1 MQKKENFMSNVQS
14 FEMSKKASP
23 KTKQTK
29 TKRGLYEVI
38 VHNDNVNTFDHVINC
53 LMDICGHNNLQA
65 QQCALITHTRGKC
78 SVFVDGFEMCME
90 ISKLLIG
97 EDIKT
102 SVNKFNN
109 RYEID

>member
-1 MQKKENFMSNVQS
+1 MSNAQS
-14 FEMSKKASP
+14 LEMSKKASP
-23 KTKQTK
+23 KAKQTK
-29 TKRGLYEVI
+29 TNRGLYEVI
-38 VHNDNVNTFDHVINC
+38 IHNDTVNTFDHVIDC
-53 LMDICGHNNLQA
+53 LIDICGHNNLQA

-90 ISKLLIG
+90 ISKLLTQQRL
-97 EDIKT
+97 KT

>member
-1 MQKKENFMSNVQS
+1 
-14 FEMSKKASP
+14 MSKKVSP
-23 KTKQTK
+23 KKIKQK
-29 TKRGLYEVI
+29 AKRGLYEVI
-38 VHNDNVNTFDHVINC
+38 IHNDNVNTFDHVIDC

-78 SVFVDGFEMCME
+78 SVFVDNHDTCIE
-90 ISKLLIG
+90 ISKLLTG

-102 SVNKFNN
+102 SVNKFNS

>member
-1 MQKKENFMSNVQS
+1 MSNVQS
-14 FEMSKKASP
+14 LEMSKKASP

-38 VHNDNVNTFDHVINC
+38 IHNDTVNTFDHVIDC
-53 LMDICGHNNLQA
+53 LIDICGHNNLQA
-65 QQCALITHTRGKC
+65 QQCALITHTRGCC
-78 SVFVDGFEMCME
+78 SVFVDGFEMCTE
-90 ISKLLIG
+90 ISKLLTQQRL
-97 EDIKT
+97 KT

>member
-1 MQKKENFMSNVQS
+1 MSNVQS
-14 FEMSKKASP
+14 LEMSKKASP

-38 VHNDNVNTFDHVINC
+38 IHNDSVNTFDHVIDC
-53 LMDICGHNNLQA
+53 LIDICGHNNLQA

-78 SVFVDGFEMCME
+78 SVFVDGLDICNE
-90 ISKLLIG
+90 ISKLLTQQR
-97 EDIKT
+97 IKT

>member
-1 MQKKENFMSNVQS
+1 MQKQENFMSNAQS
-14 FEMSKKASP
+14 LEMSKKVSTK
-23 KTKQTK
+23 KTNQK

-65 QQCALITHTRGKC
+65 QQCALITHTKGKC
-78 SVFVDGFEMCME
+78 SVFVDNHGTCTE
-90 ISKLLIG
+90 ISKLLTG

-102 SVNKFNN
+102 SVIKFDN
-109 RYEID
+109 RYEVD

>member
-1 MQKKENFMSNVQS
+1 MQKNENFMSNVQS
-14 FEMSKKASP
+14 LEMSKKVSP
-23 KTKQTK
+23 KKIKQK

-38 VHNDNVNTFDHVINC
+38 IHNDNINTFDHVIDC

-65 QQCALITHTRGKC
+65 QQCALITHTNGKC
-78 SVFVDGFEMCME
+78 SVFVDNHDTCME
-90 ISKLLIG
+90 ISKLLTD

-102 SVNKFNN
+102 SVNKFNG

>member
-1 MQKKENFMSNVQS
+1 
-14 FEMSKKASP
+14 MSKKISP
-23 KTKQTK
+23 KKIKQK
-29 TKRGLYEVI
+29 AKRGLYEVI
-38 VHNDNVNTFDHVINC
+38 IHNDNVNTFDHVIDC

-78 SVFVDGFEMCME
+78 SVFVDNHDTCME
-90 ISKLLIG
+90 ISKLLTG

-102 SVNKFNN
+102 SVNKFNS

>member
-1 MQKKENFMSNVQS
+1 MSNAQS
-14 FEMSKKASP
+14 LEMSKKASP

-38 VHNDNVNTFDHVINC
+38 IHNDTVNTFDHVIDC
-53 LMDICGHNNLQA
+53 LIDICGHNSLQA

-78 SVFVDGFEMCME
+78 SVFIDNHVTCIE
-90 ISKLLIG
+90 ISKLLTQQQLT
-97 EDIKT
+97 T
-102 SVNKFNN
+102 SVIKFDN